1 MGKLR
6 PRDIPGD
13 PTAEPGF
20 EFMSVCLQSQ
30 DDQHCSVFVGKADAK
45 RKITISIH
53 LKVEK
58 HAKVSELKLSRR
70 CQKHQKRGEIA
81 DGKKCESLKEGA
93 SPGSHVAEGSKGVGT
108 QTILEGC

>member
-13 PTAEPGF
+13 PTGEPGF
-20 EFMSVCLQSQ
+20 GFMAVCLQSQ

-45 RKITISIH
+45 RKSIISIH

-70 CQKHQKRGEIA
+70 CQKRGEIA
-81 DGKKCESLKEGA
+81 DGKKCESLKEGT
-93 SPGSHVAEGSKGVGT
+93 SPGSHVAEGSKV
-108 QTILEGC
+108 